1 VIRFAIDHPV
11 TVSMVTLAVALFGV
25 LAALRLPVDLL
36 PPIAEPT
43 LTLQAELPGAAPA
56 EVEEMLARP
65 LEEAVGVI
73 SGVERVVSRSLA
85 GRVEIQLS
93 FAWGRNLDFA
103 ALDVREQLDRVRLPE
118 GATRPV
124 VLRYDPNLD
133 PILRLGLVAS
143 GDGGDAPEGGG
154 AAGAPVSAEELRRA
168 AEQVLERNLES
179 VEGVAAV
186 RVLGGEAQE
195 IVVALDQ
202 EALFRAGLDAELVR
216 ARLAGENLNRA
227 GGALLVGDTRFLV
240 RVLNRYRS
248 AAEIAAMVL
257 RTGPDGRQVRLADVA
272 RVEEVPRERE
282 VITQID
288 GRDAVELAIYREGD
302 ANTVAVARRVA
313 ARLKELRE
321 RLPRGVE
328 LLTLADQS
336 RFIAASAR
344 EVVNTALYGGV
355 LAILVLFLFL
365 RDLRSTAVIALSIP
379 VSVLFALLLMQ
390 RLGISINIISLGGLA
405 LGMGMVVDS
414 SIVVLEAIARRREAG
429 ESQRRAAA
437 EGTREV
443 AAAVIA
449 STLTT
454 CAVFFP
460 IVFVAGLAG
469 ALFSDLAL
477 AVGAALTGSLLV
489 ALTLIPMLLAGGRP
503 QRALSS
509 DPEPLH
515 PRHQGR
521 LACWAERNVVGGLAW
536 LLRQSRRGLARLA
549 GGSGRLAAPLLNGFE
564 RGFAHLQGLYP
575 PLLRVALQHRVLVVI
590 LALALFAAA
599 WGGARWGLGSEL
611 IPELAQGS
619 FDLEIHLADGTPI
632 ATTAR
637 VAGGLERRLRAIP
650 GVERVAAVIGG
661 GEGELL
667 ERGSR
672 SSADAR
678 IGIAT
683 GADRRRQAEIMEA
696 VRALAAELPDAAFE
710 IRRPTLFSFEAPLEV
725 ELYGHDLEAL
735 GEAAAAV
742 AVRLG
747 RLPLLRDLTLSTRPG
762 SPEAVVRFDPLA
774 LARAGL
780 SQEQVARLVRNRL
793 LGVVATRVQRGEQMI
808 DVRVRGSEEERR
820 QLAALGEMILNP
832 GAAQPLRL
840 RAVATVESA
849 VGPSEIRR
857 IGQERAIVARAEL
870 AAGADLSAAMTQVE
884 EALADYLPPA
894 GVRVAIG
901 GQTRAMS
908 ASFDSLRFAFLL
920 ALFLVYLVMAGQ
932 FESLLHPL
940 VILFT
945 VPLGAIGVVAA
956 LALTGTNIDVVVLIG
971 AVMLAGIVVN
981 NSIVL
986 VDAVNQRRAAGAERH
1001 AALLAAGEA
1010 RLRPILMTTAT
1021 TVLGLVPMALGWGEG
1036 GELRAPLAITVSG
1049 GLLASTAVSLLV
1061 VPVLYDLLDRLG
1073 RRQPPVAGDGPT
1085 P

>member
-1 VIRFAIDHPV
+1 MIRFAIDHPV
-11 TVSMVTLAVALFGV
+11 TVGMVTLAVALFGV
-25 LAALRLPVDLL
+25 LAALRMPVDLL

-43 LTLQAELPGAAPA
+43 LTLRAELAGAAPA
-56 EVEEMLARP
+56 EVEEVLTRP

-73 SGVERVVSRSLA
+73 SGVERVVSRSLP
-85 GRVEIQLS
+85 GRVELQLS
-93 FAWGRNLDFA
+93 FNWGRNLDFA

-133 PILRLGLVAS
+133 PILRLGLVA
-143 GDGGDAPEGGG
+143 G
-154 AAGAPVSAEELRRA
+154 AGAERGEAGAEALRSA
-168 AEQVLERNLES
+168 AEQILERNLES

-186 RVLGGEAQE
+186 RVLGGEAEE

-202 EALFRAGLDAELVR
+202 DALFRAGLDAEAVR
-216 ARLAGENLNRA
+216 ARLAGENINRA

-248 AAEIAAMVL
+248 AAELAAMVL
-257 RTGPDGRQVRLADVA
+257 TTAADGRQVHLGDVA
-272 RVEEVPRERE
+272 RVERVARERE
-282 VITQID
+282 VITHID
-288 GRDAVELAIYREGD
+288 GRDAVELAVYREGD

-313 ARLKELRE
+313 ARLASVKK
-321 RLPRGVE
+321 RLPAGME
-328 LLTLADQS
+328 LVTLADQS

-355 LAILVLFLFL
+355 LAVLVLFLFL
-365 RDLRSTAVIALSIP
+365 RDLRSTAVVAVSIP
-379 VSVLFALLLMQ
+379 VSVLFALLLLQ
-390 RLGISINIISLGGLA
+390 RFGVSINIISLGGLA

-414 SIVVLEAIARRREAG
+414 SIVVLEAVARRREAG
-429 ESQRRAAA
+429 EEQRRAAA
-437 EGTREV
+437 RGSREV

-469 ALFSDLAL
+469 ALFRDLAL

-503 QRALSS
+503 RRALSS
-509 DPEPLH
+509 DPAPLH
-515 PRHQGR
+515 PLHQGR
-521 LACWAERNVVGGLAW
+521 AARWAEQYLVGGLVW
-536 LLRQSRRGLARLA
+536 LLRRLRLA
-549 GGSGRLAAPLLNGFE
+549 LAALTRIGSRATSPALNRFE
-564 RGFAHLQGLYP
+564 RGFERLQAAYP
-575 PLLRVALQHRVLVVI
+575 GMLRAALRHRAAVLTLAVVT
-590 LALALFAAA
+590 FGAA
-599 WGGARWGLGSEL
+599 WAGARWGLGTEL
-611 IPELAQGS
+611 IPELAQGT
-619 FDLEIHLADGTPI
+619 FDLDLHLADGTPI

-637 VAGGLERRLRAIP
+637 VSAGLERRIRGID

-661 GEGELL
+661 GDSDAL

-672 SSADAR
+672 TSADAR
-678 IGIAT
+678 IGVVT
-683 GADRRRQAEIMEA
+683 RVDRRGQERVMETA
-696 VRALAAELPDAAFE
+696 RSFAAELPNLVFE
-710 IRRPTLFSFEAPLEV
+710 IRRPTLFSFEAPVEV
-725 ELYGHDLEAL
+725 EVYGHDLEAL
-735 GEAAAAV
+735 ESCAAAIA
-742 AVRLG
+742 ARL
-747 RLPLLRDLTLSTRPG
+747 RPLSTLRDLTLSTRAG
-762 SPEAVVRFDPLA
+762 SPEAVVHFDPLA

-780 SQEQVARLVRNRL
+780 SPEQAATLVRNRL
-793 LGVVATRVQRGEQMI
+793 LGVVATRVQQGEEMI
-808 DVRVRGSEEERR
+808 DVRVRGSAADRR
-820 QLAALGEMILNP
+820 HLAALGEMILNP
-832 GAAQPLRL
+832 GGEKPLRL
-840 RAVATVESA
+840 RSVARIEA
-849 VGPSEIRR
+849 ALGPSEIRR
-857 IGQERAIVARAEL
+857 IGQERAIVVRAEL
-870 AAGADLSAAMTQVE
+870 AGGSDLSAALLQVE
-884 EALADYLPPA
+884 QALADYLPPA
-894 GVRVAIG
+894 GVRFAVG

-956 LALTGTNIDVVVLIG
+956 LALTGTTIDVVVLIG
-971 AVMLAGIVVN
+971 VVMLAGIVVN

-986 VDAVNQRRAAGAERH
+986 VDAVNQRRVAGVDRR

-1036 GELRAPLAITVSG
+1036 GELRAPLAITVIG
-1049 GLLASTAVSLLV
+1049 GLLASTVVSLLV
-1061 VPVLYDLLDRLG
+1061 VPVLYDVLDRLG
-1073 RRQPPVAGDGPT
+1073 RRAPRVGEAAPAATEPAS
-1085 P
+1085 